1 MSANPENEPQRR
13 ARWPAVVVLVAIVV
27 IAIVVWNRMRSPRVA
42 PAPAPVV
49 TAPAPAPAPVAAP
62 EPEVRHP
69 VEAIAVEPIPRAE
82 PLPPRDDSDGALVAA
97 LAALVGESPL
107 AQFFFGDTLVRRFV
121 LTVDNL
127 PRETLPMRVRAA
139 KATPGPFAT
148 AGSESGRTIHAEN
161 ARRYEPFVRFV
172 QGVDARRIVAIY
184 LRFYPLLQEEYR
196 SIGFPN
202 RQFND
207 RVVEAIDDLLAAP
220 EPQGPIALVQPKVM
234 YRYAD
239 PELESLSA
247 GRKIMVR
254 IGADNA
260 RALKAKLR
268 EIRAILAGP
277 AAAR

>member
-1 MSANPENEPQRR
+1 MDANRTDPPRSR
-13 ARWPAVVVLVAIVV
+13 ARWPALLALVAV
-27 IAIVVWNRMRSPRVA
+27 IAIAILVWNRLRTPPPPP

-49 TAPAPAPAPVAAP
+49 AAPAAVPAPEP

-69 VEAIAVEPIPRAE
+69 VEAIQVEPLPRAE
-82 PLPPRDDSDGALVAA
+82 PLPPRDDSDGALIAA

-107 AQFFFGDTLVRRFV
+107 AEFFFGDALVRRFV

-127 PRETLPMRVRAA
+127 PRETLPMRVRAV

-148 AGSESGRTIHAEN
+148 AGSESERTIAAEN
-161 ARRYEPFVRFV
+161 ARRYEPFARFV
-172 QGVDARRIVAIY
+172 QGVDAKRLVAIY
-184 LRFYPLLQEEYR
+184 LRFYPLLQQEYR

-234 YRYAD
+234 FRFAD

-247 GRKIMVR
+247 GRRIMVR